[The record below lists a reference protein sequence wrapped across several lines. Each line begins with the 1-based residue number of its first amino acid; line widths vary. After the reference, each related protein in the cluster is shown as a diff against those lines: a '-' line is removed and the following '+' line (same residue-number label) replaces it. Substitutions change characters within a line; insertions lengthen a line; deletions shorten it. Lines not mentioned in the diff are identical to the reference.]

1 MHLAGQAD
9 APRPSPPVRA
19 RTRAAPLPCSASS
32 RRTENV
38 PGEWFVDSRCID
50 CDACRS
56 LAPSTFTRVAGQS
69 AVTLQPA
76 AVGPERLA
84 ALQALLV
91 CPTTSI
97 HTATLPEDVQLAHS
111 SFPVTLHHCDVGVL
125 ACVCKATATASRSRG
140 AWIEEDL
147 SGPQASMDRRKPPV
161 VDLSGNRPPDFCKRA
176 QQFAA
181 YLASHAAARGTET
194 TWLTRRSGLPT
205 LAHLASCM
213 ARMLGRASSTRST
226 ATGPGLC
233 APMARPC
240 LLPASMQT
248 ASW

>member
-1 MHLAGQAD
+1 MSSAK
-9 APRPSPPVRA
+9 V
-19 RTRAAPLPCSASS
+19 AALEKEA
-32 RRTENV
+32 
-38 PGEWFVDSRCID
+38 
-50 CDACRS
+50 RS
-56 LAPSTFTRVAGQS
+56 LRASNRQLRAEN
-69 AVTLQPA
+69 ATLQSSNADLVRELSLARSTAAAAHPA
-76 AVGPERLA
+76 LPTQSSPRAQCYADLPVAVWANVMRL
-84 ALQALLV
+84 
-91 CPTTSI
+91 C
-97 HTATLPEDVQLAHS
+97 DD
-111 SFPVTLHHCDVGVL
+111 HCDVGVL
-125 ACVCKATATASRSRG
+125 ACVCKAAATASRSRG
-140 AWIEEDL
+140 AWIEVDL

>member
-69 AVTLQPA
+69 AVTRQPA

-97 HTATLPEDVQLAHS
+97 HTATLPEMA
-111 SFPVTLHHCDVGVL
+111 
-125 ACVCKATATASRSRG
+125 
-140 AWIEEDL
+140 IL
-147 SGPQASMDRRKPPV
+147 SVRNKI
-161 VDLSGNRPPDFCKRA
+161 
-176 QQFAA
+176 
-181 YLASHAAARGTET
+181 
-194 TWLTRRSGLPT
+194 
-205 LAHLASCM
+205 
-213 ARMLGRASSTRST
+213 
-226 ATGPGLC
+226 
-233 APMARPC
+233 
-240 LLPASMQT
+240 
-248 ASW
+248 